1 MSRTQLR
8 ANCMRLNPEPP
19 FNIEIYNQID
29 GEYIDA
35 ESFSKTSLENCKK
48 VLNALETNRKRIL
61 RQHIEGTH
69 CVYKR
74 IFQTYIDFVFGHGR
88 VKVELNITEN
98 GSLPVAQ
105 GGLPTVAEKPLT
117 RPKNEDGGPVRV
129 RQQRRQQRRTQQ
141 VQRERRATRR
151 PQLIESH
158 LYQDL
163 L

>member
-61 RQHIEGTH
+61 RQHIE
-69 CVYKR
+69 
-74 IFQTYIDFVFGHGR
+74 
-88 VKVELNITEN
+88 
-98 GSLPVAQ
+98 
-105 GGLPTVAEKPLT
+105 
-117 RPKNEDGGPVRV
+117 
-129 RQQRRQQRRTQQ
+129 
-141 VQRERRATRR
+141 
-151 PQLIESH
+151 
-158 LYQDL
+158 
-163 L
+163 